1 MNMSATGPNYLNTL
15 NNQQKEAVLHTDGPL
30 LILAGAGSGK
40 TKVLTTRV
48 THLIQSKK
56 CFKRILALTFT
67 NKAANEMRERVQG
80 LVVGNANSVPW
91 LGTFHS
97 ISNKILR
104 KHAEAV
110 GLKPSFTILDTLDQ
124 LKLIKNILAAE
135 NIDIKKTLLNLLLT

>member
-1 MNMSATGPNYLNTL
+1 
-15 NNQQKEAVLHTDGPL
+15 
-30 LILAGAGSGK
+30 
-40 TKVLTTRV
+40 
-48 THLIQSKK
+48 
-56 CFKRILALTFT
+56 
-67 NKAANEMRERVQG
+67 MRERVQS
-80 LVVGNANSVPW
+80 LIQSNANAVPW

-135 NIDIKKTLLNLLLT
+135 NIDVKKIFELIDVSY